1 MVNKMIRKIKKII
14 SYISQKNKLDI
25 CINGTMEDYQF
36 MVDFSNIIWKY
47 THKTHKGFGKCG
59 LEIERET
66 AKILRKYKLPSWY
79 C

>member
-1 MVNKMIRKIKKII
+1 MVRKMKKFI
-14 SYISQKNKLDI
+14 SYLLHKNKSNNF
-25 CINGTMEDYQF
+25 INGTMEDYQF
-36 MVDFSNIIWKY
+36 MVDFSNLVWKY
-47 THKTHKGFGKCG
+47 THKTHKGFEKCG